1 METLQQD
8 IRYGVRM
15 LAKNPGFMIVSIIT
29 LALGIGVN
37 TAIFSMV
44 DAFLLRPLPVNDPSG
59 IAVLAYQQQHQNIQ
73 TQFSVADYRDI
84 QNQTSGVFSEVFG
97 YVFGMD
103 GLSVDGKADRIMTN
117 YVTGN
122 YFSALG
128 IKPAL
133 GRFILPSEGGVA
145 NADPV
150 MVLAY
155 SYWQTHFGG
164 DPQIVGR
171 KVSVDGHPVTII
183 GVAPKGFVGVYP
195 IISVQ
200 GYLPLGMLPIEGQ
213 AADFMTNRQIRG
225 TPVLARLRPG
235 TTLAQAQAV
244 LAIVSQRLS
253 QEHPDADKD
262 LSVQA
267 FPELRARPNPDPNN
281 TVLVVGGLFLG
292 LAGMVLLLA
301 CVNVANILLVRATVR
316 EREMAIRAALGAA
329 RHRLIRQLM
338 TESIVLALLGGVA
351 GILLGIWGSSMLASV
366 NIQTDLPVN
375 FDFGFDWRV
384 FAYATAAALVTGVV
398 VGIVPAIRAS
408 RGNLSAI
415 LHEGGRGVVGGKN
428 RLRTTL
434 VVAQVAGSLMLL
446 VIAGL
451 FTRSLSKVQRTD
463 LGFNPDHVL
472 NLAMD
477 PNEIGYNPAQ
487 TRDFYKNL
495 LGRVRSIPGVVSVSE
510 ASSTPL
516 GYYNNGD
523 NLSIE
528 GYQPPPGQ
536 QPAPSSLY
544 VAISGDYFQTMGIS
558 MLRGRSFTGADDENA
573 QYVAIVSNEMA
584 KKFWPNM
591 DPIGHQF
598 KMATEDKHSI
608 VVVGVAG
615 DARFQGVTG
624 QINPVFYVPFAQ
636 HQVGNSLEILQ
647 IRTAGSSETMTPE
660 IEREIESLAPQLP
673 LFDVQT
679 MNHALNTLNGL
690 LFYKIGAV
698 LAAVLGIL
706 GLILAIVGVYGVVSY
721 AASQKTHEI
730 GVRMALGAQPLDI
743 LRMVFREG
751 FLIVAVGLIVGIA
764 GALAVGRVVGSFLT
778 VSAQDPV
785 TYVAVTGLLT
795 IVALAACFIPARRA
809 MCVDPMVALR
819 YE

>member
-1 METLQQD
+1 METVLQD

-44 DAFLLRPLPVNDPSG
+44 DAFLLRPLPVNDPSQ
-59 IAVLAYQQQHQNIQ
+59 IAVLGYQQLHQNIQ

-84 QNQTSGVFSEVFG
+84 RNQTSGVFSEVFA

-117 YVTGN
+117 YVSGN

-133 GRFILPSEGGVA
+133 GRFILPSEGEVA

-171 KVSVDGHPVTII
+171 KVSVDGHPITII

-329 RHRLIRQLM
+329 RNRLIRQLM

-351 GILLGIWGSSMLASV
+351 GILLGIWGSATLASV
-366 NIQTDLPVN
+366 NIQTDLPIN

-384 FAYATAAALVTGVV
+384 FGYATAAALVTGVV

-463 LGFNPDHVL
+463 LGFKPDHVL
-472 NLAMD
+472 NMAMD
-477 PNEIGYNPAQ
+477 PNEIGYNQAQ

-495 LGRVRSIPGVVSVSE
+495 LGRVRSIPGVVAVSE

-536 QPAPSSLY
+536 PAPSSLY
-544 VAISGDYFQTMGIS
+544 VAISGDYFQTLGIS

-573 QYVAIVSNEMA
+573 QYVAIISNEMA

-591 DPIGHQF
+591 DPVGRQF

-608 VVVGVAG
+608 AVVGVAG

-647 IRTAGSSETMTPE
+647 IRAAGSTETMIPE
-660 IEREIESLAPQLP
+660 IERVIESLAPQLP

-679 MNHALNTLNGL
+679 MNQALNTLNGL

-785 TYVAVTGLLT
+785 TYVAITGLLT

-809 MCVDPMVALR
+809 MRVDPMVALR

>member
-171 KVSVDGHPVTII
+171 KVSVDGHPITII

-536 QPAPSSLY
+536 PAPSSLY

>member
-1 METLQQD
+1 METLLQD

-15 LAKNPGFMIVSIIT
+15 LAKNPGFMIVAIIT

-44 DAFLLRPLPVNDPSG
+44 DAFLLRPLPVNDPSQ
-59 IAVLAYQQQHQNIQ
+59 IAVLGYQQHHQNIQ

-84 QNQTSGVFSEVFG
+84 RNQTSGVFSEVFG

-133 GRFILPSEGGVA
+133 GRFILPSEGEVA

-171 KVSVDGHPVTII
+171 KVSVDGHPITII

-244 LAIVSQRLS
+244 LGVVSQRLS

-463 LGFNPDHVL
+463 LGFRPDHVL
-472 NLAMD
+472 NLIMD
-477 PNEIGYNPAQ
+477 PNEIGYNQAQ
-487 TRDFYKNL
+487 TRDFYKGL
-495 LGRVRSIPGVVSVSE
+495 LQRVRALPGVVS
-510 ASSTPL
+510 ASTANATPM
-516 GYYNNGD
+516 GYYNNFD
-523 NLSIE
+523 SLTIE

-536 QPAPSSLY
+536 PAPSSLY
-544 VAISGDYFQTMGIS
+544 NTVSTDYFQTMGIPL
-558 MLRGRSFTGADDENA
+558 LRGRVFTEADDENT
-573 QYVAIVSNEMA
+573 QYVAIVSEAMA
-584 KKFWPNM
+584 KQYWAEK
-591 DPIGHQF
+591 DPMGRQF
-598 KMATEDKHSI
+598 KMSTDPAHSL
-608 VVVGVAG
+608 VVIGVAK
-615 DARFQGVTG
+615 DIRFNGLTG
-624 QINPVFYVPFAQ
+624 PFSPMFYAPFLQ
-636 HQVGNSLEILQ
+636 HQAANSLQTLQ
-647 IRTAGSSETMTPE
+647 LRTAGTPE
-660 IEREIESLAPQLP
+660 MMIPETEHVIESLAPQLP
-673 LFDVQT
+673 IFDVQT
-679 MNHALNTLNGL
+679 MSQALNTLNGL

-698 LAAVLGIL
+698 LAALLGML

-721 AASQKTHEI
+721 AATQKTHEI
-730 GVRMALGAQPLDI
+730 GVRMALGAQPADI
-743 LRMVFREG
+743 LKMVFREG
-751 FLIVAVGLIVGIA
+751 LLIVGVGLLVGIG
-764 GALAVGRVVGSFLT
+764 GALAAGQVVGSFLT
-778 VSAQDPV
+778 VSPRDPV
-785 TYVAVTGLLT
+785 TYAIVTAILL
-795 IVALAACFIPARRA
+795 IVALSACFIPARRA
-809 MCVDPMVALR
+809 MRVDPMVALR

>member
-1 METLQQD
+1 METVLQD

-44 DAFLLRPLPVNDPSG
+44 DAFLLRPLPINDPSQ
-59 IAVLAYQQQHQNIQ
+59 IAVLGYQQLHQNIQ

-84 QNQTSGVFSEVFG
+84 RNQTSGVFSEVFA

-117 YVTGN
+117 YVSGN

-133 GRFILPSEGGVA
+133 GRFILPSEGEVA

-171 KVSVDGHPVTII
+171 KVSVDGHPITII

-329 RHRLIRQLM
+329 RNRLIRQLM

-351 GILLGIWGSSMLASV
+351 GILLGIWGSATLASV
-366 NIQTDLPVN
+366 NIQTDLPIN

-384 FAYATAAALVTGVV
+384 FGYATAAALVTGVV

-463 LGFNPDHVL
+463 LGFKPDHVL
-472 NLAMD
+472 NMAMD
-477 PNEIGYNPAQ
+477 PNEIGYNQAQ

-495 LGRVRSIPGVVSVSE
+495 LGRVRSIPGVVAVSE

-536 QPAPSSLY
+536 PAPSSLY
-544 VAISGDYFQTMGIS
+544 VAISGDYFQTLGIS

-573 QYVAIVSNEMA
+573 QYVAIISNEMA

-591 DPIGHQF
+591 DPVGRQF

-608 VVVGVAG
+608 AVVGVAG

-647 IRTAGSSETMTPE
+647 IRAAGSTETMIPE
-660 IEREIESLAPQLP
+660 IERVIESLAPQLP

-679 MNHALNTLNGL
+679 MNQALNTLNGL

-785 TYVAVTGLLT
+785 TYVAITGLLT

-809 MCVDPMVALR
+809 MRVDPMVALR

>member
-1 METLQQD
+1 METVLQD

-44 DAFLLRPLPVNDPSG
+44 DAFLLRPLPINDPSQ
-59 IAVLAYQQQHQNIQ
+59 IAVLGYQQLHQNIQ

-84 QNQTSGVFSEVFG
+84 RNQTSGVFSEVFA

-117 YVTGN
+117 YVSGN

-133 GRFILPSEGGVA
+133 GRFILPSEGEVA

-171 KVSVDGHPVTII
+171 KVSVDGHPITII

-329 RHRLIRQLM
+329 RNRLIRQLM

-351 GILLGIWGSSMLASV
+351 GILLGIWGSATLASV
-366 NIQTDLPVN
+366 NIQTDLPIN

-384 FAYATAAALVTGVV
+384 FGYATAAALVTGVV

-463 LGFNPDHVL
+463 LGFKPDHVL
-472 NLAMD
+472 NMAMD
-477 PNEIGYNPAQ
+477 PNEIGYNQAQ

-495 LGRVRSIPGVVSVSE
+495 LGRVRSIPGVVAVSE

-536 QPAPSSLY
+536 PAPSSLY
-544 VAISGDYFQTMGIS
+544 VAISGDYFQTLGIS

-573 QYVAIVSNEMA
+573 QYVAIISDEMA
-584 KKFWPNM
+584 KKFWPNT
-591 DPIGHQF
+591 DPVGRQF

-608 VVVGVAG
+608 AVVGVAG

-647 IRTAGSSETMTPE
+647 IRAAGSTETMIPE
-660 IEREIESLAPQLP
+660 IERVIESLAPQLP

-679 MNHALNTLNGL
+679 MNQALNTLNGL

-785 TYVAVTGLLT
+785 TYVAITGLLT

-809 MCVDPMVALR
+809 MRVDPMVALR

>member
-171 KVSVDGHPVTII
+171 KVSVDGHPITII

-329 RHRLIRQLM
+329 RNRLIRQLM

-351 GILLGIWGSSMLASV
+351 GILLGIWGSSILASV
-366 NIQTDLPVN
+366 NIQTDLPIN

-536 QPAPSSLY
+536 PAPSSLY
-544 VAISGDYFQTMGIS
+544 VAISGDYFQTLGIS
-558 MLRGRSFTGADDENA
+558 MLRGRSFSGADDENA
-573 QYVAIVSNEMA
+573 QYVAIISNEMA

-764 GALAVGRVVGSFLT
+764 GALGVGRVVGSFLT

-809 MCVDPMVALR
+809 MRVDPMVALR

>member
-1 METLQQD
+1 MEPLLQD

-15 LAKNPGFMIVSIIT
+15 LAKNPGFMIVAIIT

-44 DAFLLRPLPVNDPSG
+44 DAFLLRPLPVNDPG
-59 IAVLAYQQQHQNIQ
+59 QITVLAYQQQHQNIQ

-84 QNQTSGVFSEVFG
+84 RNQTSSVFSDVFG

-133 GRFILPSEGGVA
+133 GRFILPSEGEVA

-150 MVLAY
+150 MVLSY

-171 KVSVDGHPVTII
+171 KVSVDGHPITII

-213 AADFMTNRQIRG
+213 PADFMTNRQIRG
-225 TPVLARLRPG
+225 TPILARLRPA
-235 TTLAQAQAV
+235 TSLAQARAV
-244 LAIVSQRLS
+244 LGVVSQRLS

-329 RHRLIRQLM
+329 RNRLIRQLM

-351 GILLGIWGSSMLASV
+351 GILLGIWGSSTLASV
-366 NIQTDLPVN
+366 NIQTDLPIN

-384 FAYATAAALVTGVV
+384 FAYATAAALVTGIV

-446 VIAGL
+446 IIAGL

-472 NLAMD
+472 NMVMD
-477 PNEIGYNPAQ
+477 PNEIGYKQAQ

-495 LGRVRSIPGVVSVSE
+495 LARVRSVPGVVSASE
-510 ASSTPL
+510 ASATPL

-523 NLSIE
+523 SLLIE

-536 QPAPSSLY
+536 PTPASLY
-544 VAISGDYFQTMGIS
+544 AAISGDYFQTLGIA
-558 MLRGRSFTGADDENA
+558 MLRGRTFTDADDEKA

-598 KMATEDKHSI
+598 KMATDDKNSI

-624 QINPVFYVPFAQ
+624 QINPMFYVPFAQ
-636 HQVGNSLEILQ
+636 HLVGNSLEVLQ
-647 IRTAGSSETMTPE
+647 LRTATATEAMIPE
-660 IEREIESLAPQLP
+660 IERAIESLAPQLP

-679 MNHALNTLNGL
+679 MNQALNTLNGL

-730 GVRMALGAQPLDI
+730 GVRMALGARPLDI
-743 LRMVFREG
+743 LRMVFQEG

-785 TYVAVTGLLT
+785 TYVAVSGLLT
-795 IVALAACFIPARRA
+795 IVALAACVIPARRA
-809 MCVDPMVALR
+809 MRVDPMVALR

>member
-1 METLQQD
+1 METLLQD

-44 DAFLLRPLPVNDPSG
+44 DAFLLRPLPVNDPSR

-133 GRFILPSEGGVA
+133 GRFILPSEGEVA

-183 GVAPKGFVGVYP
+183 GVAPKGFVGLYP

-213 AADFMTNRQIRG
+213 ATDFMTNRQIRG

-329 RHRLIRQLM
+329 RNRLIRQLM

-366 NIQTDLPVN
+366 NIQTDLPIN

-415 LHEGGRGVVGGKN
+415 LHEGGRGVVGSKN

-472 NLAMD
+472 NIAMD
-477 PNEIGYNPAQ
+477 PNEIGYNQAQ

-495 LGRVRSIPGVVSVSE
+495 LGRVRSIPGVVAVSE

-523 NLSIE
+523 KLTIE
-528 GYQPPPGQ
+528 GYQPPPG

-558 MLRGRSFTGADDENA
+558 MLRGRSFAGADDENA
-573 QYVAIVSNEMA
+573 QYVAIISNEMA

-608 VVVGVAG
+608 AVVGVAG

-624 QINPVFYVPFAQ
+624 QVNPVFYVPFAQ

-647 IRTAGSSETMTPE
+647 IRTAGSSQTMTPE
-660 IEREIESLAPQLP
+660 IERVIELLAPQLP

-679 MNHALNTLNGL
+679 MNQALNTLNGL

-730 GVRMALGAQPLDI
+730 GVRMALGAQPSDI

-751 FLIVAVGLIVGIA
+751 FLIVAVGLILGIA
-764 GALAVGRVVGSFLT
+764 GALAAGRVVGSFLT

-809 MCVDPMVALR
+809 MRVDPMVALR

>member
-1 METLQQD
+1 
-8 IRYGVRM
+8 
-15 LAKNPGFMIVSIIT
+15 
-29 LALGIGVN
+29 
-37 TAIFSMV
+37 
-44 DAFLLRPLPVNDPSG
+44 
-59 IAVLAYQQQHQNIQ
+59 
-73 TQFSVADYRDI
+73 
-84 QNQTSGVFSEVFG
+84 
-97 YVFGMD
+97 
-103 GLSVDGKADRIMTN
+103 
-117 YVTGN
+117 
-122 YFSALG
+122 
-128 IKPAL
+128 
-133 GRFILPSEGGVA
+133 
-145 NADPV
+145 
-150 MVLAY
+150 
-155 SYWQTHFGG
+155 
-164 DPQIVGR
+164 
-171 KVSVDGHPVTII
+171 
-183 GVAPKGFVGVYP
+183 
-195 IISVQ
+195 
-200 GYLPLGMLPIEGQ
+200 
-213 AADFMTNRQIRG
+213 
-225 TPVLARLRPG
+225 
-235 TTLAQAQAV
+235 

-329 RHRLIRQLM
+329 RNRLIRQLM

-351 GILLGIWGSSMLASV
+351 GILLGIWGSSTLASV
-366 NIQTDLPVN
+366 NIQTDLPIN

-384 FAYATAAALVTGVV
+384 FAYATAAALLTGVV
-398 VGIVPAIRAS
+398 VGIIPAIRAS

-472 NLAMD
+472 NMAMD
-477 PNEIGYNPAQ
+477 PNEIGYNQAQ

-495 LGRVRSIPGVVSVSE
+495 LGRVRSIPGVVAASE

-536 QPAPSSLY
+536 PAPSSLY
-544 VAISGDYFQTMGIS
+544 VAISGDYFQTLGIS

-573 QYVAIVSNEMA
+573 QYVAIISNEMA

-608 VVVGVAG
+608 AVVGVAG

-647 IRTAGSSETMTPE
+647 IRTAGSTETMIPE
-660 IEREIESLAPQLP
+660 IERGIESLAPQLP

-679 MNHALNTLNGL
+679 MNQALNTLNGL

-730 GVRMALGAQPLDI
+730 GVRMALGAHPLDI

-809 MCVDPMVALR
+809 MRVDPMVALR

>member
-235 TTLAQAQAV
+235 TTLAQVQAV

-472 NLAMD
+472 NMAMD

-528 GYQPPPGQ
+528 GYQPPPG